1 MAYNLGMNQLTLA
14 IPFALPHA
22 VLAGDLTKALQTPA
36 LAALISRTSSSSLH
50 EFDVTTRLLPHE
62 AWLAHALD
70 LAPPAGSDD
79 AAAPFAAAAMRGFG
93 LAPEPG
99 ARYFLIHPVHIEITR
114 KHLTMDD
121 VRQLQ
126 LSEADS
132 RILFELA
139 RPYFDGLGQPLYY
152 GDAHTWFMRADDWS
166 DLRCA
171 SPDAAASQNLA
182 DWMPEGEHAR
192 ASRRL
197 QNEVQMLW
205 HEHPVN
211 EAREARGLKTVNGY
225 WLWGASVAKASAPAC
240 AHALHVSAA
249 PGWLSALAEPA
260 RRDAQPAAV
269 IASQSDALV
278 VHAGLVESAMAQ
290 DWGTWLAQL
299 QALEEHWFAPLLA
312 ALKDGRLGQL
322 RLVLS
327 HRDAWLDCTTSK
339 HAQRKFWRAHTL
351 NTLSSS

>member
-1 MAYNLGMNQLTLA
+1 MNQLTLA
-14 IPFALPHA
+14 LPFGLPHA
-22 VLAGDLTKALQTPA
+22 ALAGDLIKALQTPA
-36 LAALISRTSSSSLH
+36 LAALISRTLSSTVH
-50 EFDVTTRLLPHE
+50 EFDGTTRLLPHE
-62 AWLAHALD
+62 AWLAHALE
-70 LAPPAGSDD
+70 LAPSASSDE

-93 LAPEPG
+93 LAQEAG

-121 VRQLQ
+121 MRQLQ

-132 RILFELA
+132 RTLFELA

-152 GDAHTWFMRADDWS
+152 GDAHTWFMRADGWT

-182 DWMPEGEHAR
+182 DWMPDGEHAR

-211 EAREARGLKTVNGY
+211 EAREARGLKAVNGY
-225 WLWGASVAKASAPAC
+225 WLWGAAEPKPSTCAS
-240 AHALHVSAA
+240 ALHVSAA
-249 PGWLSALAEPA
+249 PGWLSALAEPS
-260 RRDAQPAAV
+260 RRDAAPAAI
-269 IASQSDALV
+269 IASPADALV
-278 VHAGLVESAMAQ
+278 VHAGLVGPAMAQ
-290 DWGTWLAQL
+290 DWGTWLAQM
-299 QALEEHWFAPLLA
+299 QELEQHWFAPLLA
-312 ALKDGRLGQL
+312 ALKEGRLGQL

-327 HRDAWLDCTTSK
+327 HRDGWLDCTTSK

-351 NTLSSS
+351 NTLSTS

>member
-14 IPFALPHA
+14 LPFALPHA
-22 VLAGDLTKALQTPA
+22 ALAGDLIKALQTPA
-36 LAALISRTSSSSLH
+36 LAALLSRTASSSLH
-50 EFDVTTRLLPHE
+50 EFDGTTRLLPHE
-62 AWLAHALD
+62 AWLAHALA
-70 LAPPAGSDD
+70 LAPAAGSDD

-93 LAPEPG
+93 LVPEPG

-121 VRQLQ
+121 MRQLQ

-132 RILFELA
+132 RTLFELA

-152 GDAHTWFMRADDWS
+152 GDAHTWFMRADEWS

-182 DWMPEGEHAR
+182 DWMPDGEHAR

-211 EAREARGLKTVNGY
+211 QAREARGLKAVNGY
-225 WLWGASVAKASAPAC
+225 WLWGAAEHQLATC
-240 AHALHVSAA
+240 ANALHVSAA
-249 PGWLSALAEPA
+249 PGWLSALAEPS
-260 RRDAQPAAV
+260 RRDADPAAI
-269 IASQSDALV
+269 IAGQADALV
-278 VHAGLVESAMAQ
+278 VHAGLVGAAMAQ
-290 DWGTWLAQL
+290 DWGTWLAQM
-299 QALEEHWFAPLLA
+299 QALEQHWFAPLLA
-312 ALKDGRLGQL
+312 ALKEGRLGRL

-327 HRDAWLDCTTSK
+327 HRDGWLDCSTSRN
-339 HAQRKFWRAHTL
+339 AQRKFWRAHTL